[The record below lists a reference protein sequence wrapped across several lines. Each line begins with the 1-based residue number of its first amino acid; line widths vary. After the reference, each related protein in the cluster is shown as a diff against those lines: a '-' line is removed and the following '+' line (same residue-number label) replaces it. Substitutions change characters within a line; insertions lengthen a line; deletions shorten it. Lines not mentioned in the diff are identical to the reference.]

1 MQRFVT
7 WVQGFA
13 LSLGGPGLFIIAFLD
28 SSFLSF
34 PEVCDLLIV
43 WLTVQHEERM
53 LFYALMC
60 TLGSVAGCFALYS
73 VGRRGGEAFLRK
85 RFKAGHLERA
95 MGIFRKFGLLA
106 IIVPSLLP
114 PPMPFKIFVLAA
126 GVAKVRRLDFLVAV
140 SIGRGVRYFG
150 EGFLAL
156 WYGEAAIGFLRENA
170 RIAGLV
176 LAVLILVGGVGW
188 YWWRRRRPA
197 PSGSGRRGETGE
209 GEKGR
214 I

>member
-1 MQRFVT
+1 LRMERLLS
-7 WVQGFA
+7 WIQGFA

-43 WLTVQHEERM
+43 WLTVQHKERM

-73 VGRRGGEAFLRK
+73 VGRRGGEAFLKR
-85 RFKAGHLERA
+85 RFKAASIERA
-95 MGIFRKFGLLA
+95 MAVFRRYGLLA
-106 IIVPSLLP
+106 VIVPSLLP

-126 GVAKVRRLDFLVAV
+126 GVARVRPVDFLTAV
-140 SIGRGVRYFG
+140 SIGRGLRYFG

-156 WYGEAAIGFLRENA
+156 WYGEQAVNYLRENA
-170 RIAGLV
+170 RLAGMVLAGLI
-176 LAVLILVGGVGW
+176 LAGALAWL
-188 YWWRRRRPA
+188 WWRNRARSS
-197 PSGSGRRGETGE
+197 PSERE
-209 GEKGR
+209 G
-214 I
+214 

>member
-1 MQRFVT
+1 MQRLVS

-43 WLTVQHEERM
+43 WLTVQHPHRM

-60 TLGSVAGCFALYS
+60 TLGSIAGCFALYT

-85 RFKAGHLERA
+85 RFKAGHIERA
-95 MGIFRKFGLLA
+95 MSVFRRFGLLA
-106 IIVPSLLP
+106 VIVPSLLP

-126 GVAKVRRLDFLVAV
+126 GVAKVRPFDFLLAV
-140 SIGRGVRYFG
+140 TIGRGIRYFG

-156 WYGEAAIGFLRENA
+156 WYGEQAIRLMRENA
-170 RIAGLV
+170 RVVGIG
-176 LAVLILVGGVGW
+176 LAVLILIGAGAW
-188 YWWRRRRPA
+188 FWWRRRVRTA
-197 PSGSGRRGETGE
+197 A
-209 GEKGR
+209 
-214 I
+214 